1 MTIRVRRSEE
11 RAFRDH
17 GWLRTRYTFSFADYL
32 DPAHMGFRGLRVV
45 NEDVIAP
52 ASGFGEHGHRDME
65 ILTFVLAGALEHRD
79 SMGSGAVIR
88 PGEVQRMSAGRGVRH
103 SEFNPQ
109 RDAPT
114 HLYQVWILPERE
126 GTEPS
131 YEQRAFPPEHTA
143 GRFGLLVAPRGEAG
157 AEGDAAGALSIGA
170 DARVFA
176 ARLAAGERA
185 ELALAPGRH
194 AWVQV
199 AEGEVDL
206 SGTRMRAGDGAALTG
221 EPRVALTASE
231 DAHVLVF
238 DLA

>member
-1 MTIRVRRSEE
+1 MTIRVRRSED

-17 GWLRTRYTFSFADYL
+17 GWLQTRFTFSFADYL
-32 DPAHMGFRGLRVV
+32 DPEHMGFRGLRVV

-65 ILTFVLAGALEHRD
+65 ILTFVLSGELEHRD
-79 SMGSGAVIR
+79 SLGNGAVIR

-103 SEFNPQ
+103 SEFNP
-109 RDAPT
+109 REDAPT

-126 GTEPS
+126 GEEPG

-143 GRFGLLVAPRGEAG
+143 GRFGLLVAPRGEGG
-157 AEGDAAGALSIGA
+157 ADGALSIGA

-176 ARLAAGERA
+176 ARLAAGETA

-194 AWVQV
+194 AWVQI
-199 AEGEVDL
+199 AAGEVRLGDTTL
-206 SGTRMRAGDGAALTG
+206 HAGDGAALSG
-221 EPRVALTASE
+221 EPRVALAASE
-231 DAHVLVF
+231 DAHAIVF